1 MKIRF
6 WGTRGSLPGSITEK
20 TIKEKIDNA
29 LKKSLQYKLKDDSDI
44 ENFINE
50 KLTFSERGT
59 FGNNTSCVE
68 IKDRDINSKEPKE
81 YIICDAGSGL
91 RDFGNSVLKSG
102 KSGIFHIFITHLHWD
117 HIQGFP
123 FFIPAFIPGNTI
135 NIYGCHQDMEQAFIF
150 QQSNRHFPFPLKE
163 MKGNINFKILNPEN
177 EYNIAGFQIKIIKQ
191 NHPGV
196 SYGYSFERDGKK
208 VVYSTDAEHDKNAES
223 NNYPF
228 LDFFR
233 NADLLIFDAQYILVH
248 NMDLKKD
255 WGHSSNIIGVELAVK
270 AGVKKLCLFHNEHA
284 YHDEILEQLLKDT
297 RRYLK
302 IRDASSSLKIEL
314 AYDGLEIII

>member
-1 MKIRF
+1 MDIHF

-29 LKKSLQYKLKDDSDI
+29 LKKSLQYKLKDDSEI

-68 IKDRDINSKEPKE
+68 IKDNDLNSKEPNE

-102 KSGIFHIFITHLHWD
+102 KIGIFHLFISHFHWD

-123 FFIPAFIPGNTI
+123 FFIPAFIPGNTV

-150 QQSNRHFPFPLKE
+150 QQSSRHFPLPLKE
-163 MKGNINFKILNPEN
+163 MKGNIKFKLLNPEN

-196 SYGYSFERDGKK
+196 SYGYSFEKDGKK

-223 NNYPF
+223 KNYPF

-233 NADLLIFDAQYILVH
+233 NADILIFDAQYILVH

-270 AGVKKLCLFHNEHA
+270 TGVKRLCLFHNEHA
-284 YHDEILEQLLKDT
+284 YDDEILEKLLRDT

-302 IRDASSSLKIEL
+302 ICNDSYPLEIDL
-314 AYDGLEIII
+314 AYDGLELMI

>member
-1 MKIRF
+1 MKIHF
-6 WGTRGSLPGSITEK
+6 WGTHGSLPGSITEK
-20 TIKEKIDNA
+20 TIQEKIHEA
-29 LKKSLQYKLKDDSDI
+29 MRKSLQYKLKDDSDI
-44 ENFINE
+44 EDFIKN
-50 KLTFSERGT
+50 KLAFSERGT

-68 IKDRDINSKEPKE
+68 IIDKNLNTKETPE

-91 RDFGNSVLKSG
+91 RDFGNNVLKTG
-102 KSGIFHIFITHLHWD
+102 KSGIYHLFVSHLHWD

-135 NIYGCHQDMEQAFIF
+135 NIYGCHKELKQAFIM
-150 QQSNRHFPFPLKE
+150 QQRSRHFPLPLKE
-163 MKGNINFKILNPEN
+163 MRGNIKFKILNPDE

-196 SYGYSFERDGKK
+196 SYGYSFEKDEKK

-223 NNYPF
+223 PNYPF

-233 NADLLIFDAQYILVH
+233 NADLLIFDAQYLLFH

-270 AGVKKLCLFHNEHA
+270 AGVKRLCLFHSEHS
-284 YHDEILEQLLKDT
+284 YNDKILEQLLKDT

-302 IRDASSSLKIEL
+302 IRDASSSLEIYL
-314 AYDGLEIII
+314 AYDSLEISI

>member
-123 FFIPAFIPGNTI
+123 FFIPAFIPGNTV

-150 QQSNRHFPFPLKE
+150 QQSNRHFPLPLKE
-163 MKGNINFKILNPEN
+163 MKGNIKFKILNPEN

-270 AGVKKLCLFHNEHA
+270 AGVKRLCLFHNEHA

>member
-1 MKIRF
+1 MNIHF
-6 WGTRGSLPGSITEK
+6 WGTRGSLPSSITKK
-20 TIKEKIDNA
+20 TIQEKIHET
-29 LKKSLQYKLKDDSDI
+29 LSKSLQYKLKDESDI
-44 ENFINE
+44 EDFINN

-68 IKDRDINSKEPKE
+68 IIDKNLSTKETPE

-91 RDFGNSVLKSG
+91 RDFGNNVLKTG
-102 KSGIFHIFITHLHWD
+102 KSGIFHLFISHLHWD

-135 NIYGCHQDMEQAFIF
+135 NIYGCHKELKQAFIF
-150 QQSNRHFPFPLKE
+150 QQRSCNFPLPLKE
-163 MKGNINFKILNPEN
+163 MKGNIIFKVLNPE
-177 EYNIAGFQIKIIKQ
+177 ETYSIAGFKIKIIKQ
-191 NHPGV
+191 NHPYT
-196 SYGYSFERDGKK
+196 SYGYSFEKDGEKI
-208 VVYSTDAEHDKNAES
+208 VYSTDAEHDKNAES
-223 NNYPF
+223 QNYPF

-233 NADLLIFDAQYILVH
+233 NADLLIFDAQYLLFH

-270 AGVKKLCLFHNEHA
+270 ADVKRLCLFHSEHS
-284 YHDEILEQLLKDT
+284 YNDKILEQLLNDT

-302 IRDASSSLKIEL
+302 IRDSSFSLEIDL
-314 AYDGLEIII
+314 AYDGLEIVI